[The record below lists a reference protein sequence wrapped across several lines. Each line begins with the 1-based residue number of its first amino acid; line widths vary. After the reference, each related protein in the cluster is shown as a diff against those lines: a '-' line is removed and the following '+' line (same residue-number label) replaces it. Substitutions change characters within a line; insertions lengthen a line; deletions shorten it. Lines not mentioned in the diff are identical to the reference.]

1 MHPPL
6 PEGMENLLSFTM
18 QPPKYYD
25 TYIKLSQERII
36 FLVED
41 FTKETSSALTA
52 LLLYYDNENPN
63 EDITI
68 YIHSDGGDATALTN
82 IYDVMQMINSPIS
95 TICLGK
101 AYSAGAFLLA
111 AGSPGKR
118 FLFPHSQVMIH
129 GIQCS
134 FPVIGEGHPTNS
146 KNYFEFLKTTN
157 DNLMKILS
165 KHTGQPL
172 DRIKE
177 DCLRDIY
184 LNAEATIEY
193 GLADDII
200 G

>member
-1 MHPPL
+1 MHPP
-6 PEGMENLLSFTM
+6 EGIENLLPFTL
-18 QPPKYYD
+18 QPSKYYD
-25 TYIKLSQERII
+25 TYIKLSQGRLI
-36 FLVED
+36 FLTED

-52 LLLYYDNENPN
+52 LLLYYDNQNPN

-68 YIHSDGGDATALTN
+68 YIHSDGGDATALSN
-82 IYDVMQMINSPIS
+82 IYDVMQMVRSPIS
-95 TICLGK
+95 TVCLGK

-134 FPVIGEGHPTNS
+134 FPGIGEGHPTNS
-146 KNYFEFLKTTN
+146 KNYFAFLKTTN
-157 DNLMKILS
+157 NNLMKILA

-177 DCLRDIY
+177 DCKKDIY
-184 LNAEATIEY
+184 LDAEAAIEY